1 MAGSIDYF
9 LCFALFCFRNLQAM
23 QKKEPSL
30 LVFPNSESEEGLEP
44 LGEPNVAEP
53 VERISEDIAQV
64 YNIGIT
70 LTEHLKHELNSVL
83 SGLTS
88 KPTYAEPY
96 NTVIIQYVLIY

>member
-1 MAGSIDYF
+1 MGRLNF
-9 LCFALFCFRNLQAM
+9 HWVGGKN
-23 QKKEPSL
+23 
-30 LVFPNSESEEGLEP
+30 P
-44 LGEPNVAEP
+44 LGRVPLGLLQRGV

-88 KPTYAEPY
+88 KLTYAEPY